1 MSKSENIAEIILEK
15 LIEQNDDNEYATH
28 KDLEDIWNIMLDETD
43 IVSPSDIISKS
54 DKKTYSTLEK
64 KIEKIIDD
72 RAKSSVDS

>member
-1 MSKSENIAEIILEK
+1 MSNSENIAEIILEK

-28 KDLEDIWNIMLDETD
+28 KDLDDIWNIMLDETD
-43 IVSPSDIISKS
+43 IVSQSDIISNS

>member
-1 MSKSENIAEIILEK
+1 
-15 LIEQNDDNEYATH
+15 
-28 KDLEDIWNIMLDETD
+28 MLDETD
-43 IVSPSDIISKS
+43 IVSPSDILSKS

>member
-1 MSKSENIAEIILEK
+1 MSNSENIAEIILEK
-15 LIEQNDDNEYATH
+15 LIEQNDDNEYDTH

-43 IVSPSDIISKS
+43 IVSPSDILSKS

>member
-1 MSKSENIAEIILEK
+1 MSNSENIAEIILEK
-15 LIEQNDDNEYATH
+15 LIEQNDDNEYDTH